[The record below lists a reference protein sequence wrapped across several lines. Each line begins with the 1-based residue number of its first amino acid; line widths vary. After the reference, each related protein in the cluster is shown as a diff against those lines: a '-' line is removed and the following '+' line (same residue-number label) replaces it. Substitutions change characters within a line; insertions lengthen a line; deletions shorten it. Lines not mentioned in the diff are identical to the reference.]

1 MNHAKRLYP
10 AAFNPLFHRPER
22 PLPDAIG
29 VVGAGTIGPDIGY
42 YLKSALPGSALIL
55 VDLAEPPLL
64 AAEKRFANYAW
75 KAVQRGRMPQEK
87 ADRIL
92 ENIRY
97 TTDYR
102 CLEGCQLVIEA
113 ASERIPLKREIFA
126 RIEEIVSPGAVI
138 TSNTSSIPANRI
150 FSELRRPERATVT
163 HFFAPAWRNPAVE
176 VIRWEKADPE
186 TVAYLCWLFAMTG
199 KAPVVT
205 DNVICF
211 MLDRVFDNW
220 CNEAALL
227 LPRATAAQIDGIAEE
242 FASAGPFFVLN
253 LANGNPIIVEA
264 NTLQMEEGTHY
275 RPASILQSVERWNT
289 PRPGSG
295 PDVPADVRR
304 MVRDRLLGVL
314 FSQAFDIIDRGI
326 GTKEDL
332 HFGCQVALDFKKG
345 PFDFLADQGEAEA
358 GRIMKR
364 FEAERPGFPRATE
377 PFPLYLDYNRYLLID
392 DVDEVKVITIR
403 RPQARNALN
412 LSIMKEILAV
422 LKRYTR
428 DPAVK
433 GFVLTGYGPTV
444 FSAGADIGR
453 FREVLGRFDA
463 SIAYAHE
470 WAEVQRFLDR
480 MDKPVVAAVNGM
492 ALGGGLELAIRCHA
506 MVATRNAFFQ
516 FPEITL
522 GILPGI
528 GGCIVPYRKWPQ
540 SAARF
545 HDMLCLATPLSA
557 EEAFGAAIVT
567 SLSVDYAALIQDA
580 AAAAK
585 ALQGRIPRIPDGKIA
600 LPPFN
605 LPDEPRSGPLRLSRE
620 ALSVMIETIEA
631 GAAATTFEAALEA
644 GYRGFGQI
652 ACLDAARE
660 GISAFLEKR
669 KPVYER

>member
-1 MNHAKRLYP
+1 MDHEKRLYP
-10 AAFNPLFHRPER
+10 SAFNPLFQQPVR
-22 PLPDAIG
+22 PLPEVIG
-29 VVGAGTIGPDIGY
+29 IVGAGTIGPDIGY
-42 YLKSALPGSALIL
+42 YFKSALPETALTL
-55 VDLAEPPLL
+55 VDVAEPPLL
-64 AAEKRFANYAW
+64 AAEKRLSGYAE
-75 KAVQRGRMPQEK
+75 KAVQRGRMTREK
-87 ADRIL
+87 AARIL
-92 ENIRY
+92 ENILY

-102 CLEGCQLVIEA
+102 RLEGCQLIIEA
-113 ASERIPLKREIFA
+113 ATERIPLKREIFA
-126 RIEEIVSPGAVI
+126 RVEAIVAPEAVI
-138 TSNTSSIPANRI
+138 ASNTSSIPADRI
-150 FSELRRPERATVT
+150 FSGLRHPERATVT

-176 VIRWEKADPE
+176 VIRWEKADPDI
-186 TVAYLCWLFAMTG
+186 VAYLCWLFAMTG

-220 CNEAALL
+220 CNEAARLL
-227 LPRATAAQIDGIAEE
+227 DRATAADIDAVAEE

-264 NTLQMEEGTHY
+264 NTLQMEEGSSY
-275 RPASILQSVERWNT
+275 RPALILQSVDRWNT
-289 PRPGSG
+289 AKPGTG
-295 PDVPADVRR
+295 LKVPADVSQS
-304 MVRDRLLGVL
+304 VRDRLLGIL
-314 FSQAFDIIDRGI
+314 FSQAFDIVDRGI
-326 GTKEDL
+326 GTREDL
-332 HFGCQVALDFKKG
+332 HFGCQIALDFKKG
-345 PFDFLADQGEAEA
+345 PFDFLADLGEAEA

-364 FEAERPGFPRATE
+364 FEAERPGFPRAKG
-377 PFPLYLDYNRYLLID
+377 PLSFYQDFYRTLLID
-392 DVDEVKVITIR
+392 DLDGIKVITIR

-412 LSIMKEILAV
+412 LNIVQEV
-422 LKRYTR
+422 LSVLERHTP

-433 GFVLTGYGPTV
+433 GFVLTGYGPSA

-463 SIAYAHE
+463 SIADARE
-470 WAEVQRFLDR
+470 WAKVQRFLDR

-506 MVATRNAFFQ
+506 MVATRNALFQ

-545 HDMLCLATPLSA
+545 HDMLCLAAPLRA
-557 EEAFGAAIVT
+557 EEAFAAGIVT
-567 SLSVDYAALIQDA
+567 GLSADYAALIQDA
-580 AAAAK
+580 AAAAR
-585 ALQGRIPRIPDGKIA
+585 ALQGRIPRIPDGKLD

-605 LPDEPRSGPLRLSRE
+605 LPGEPRAGSLRLSRE

-631 GAAATTFEAALEA
+631 GAAAATLEAALEA
-644 GYRGFGQI
+644 GYRGFARI

-660 GISAFLEKR
+660 GIAAFLEKR
-669 KPVYER
+669 KPVYEK